1 MIHMMTQ
8 LIVVTFLASASAG
21 SLELIIP
28 ALLALKDVAASSLL
42 LSVLESYF
50 SPDDKLSCKKRFHNQ
65 SELVKYLIDL
75 ITHLMHPGRGLRNN
89 G

>member
-8 LIVVTFLASASAG
+8 LSVVTLLASASAG
-21 SLELIIP
+21 SWKLIIP

-50 SPDDKLSCKKRFHNQ
+50 SPDYKLSCKK
-65 SELVKYLIDL
+65 
-75 ITHLMHPGRGLRNN
+75 
-89 G
+89 